1 MCVRGGGVV
10 EVCTREREEVKET
23 QLNRKREKVVSGKPH
38 TEIKS
43 FMAAFAQKQNLH
55 ARIKIK

>member
-1 MCVRGGGVV
+1 M
-10 EVCTREREEVKET
+10 EVCTRERGSERDAVKQKE
-23 QLNRKREKVVSGKPH
+23 RESSEWKTTH
-38 TEIKS
+38 RDQELS